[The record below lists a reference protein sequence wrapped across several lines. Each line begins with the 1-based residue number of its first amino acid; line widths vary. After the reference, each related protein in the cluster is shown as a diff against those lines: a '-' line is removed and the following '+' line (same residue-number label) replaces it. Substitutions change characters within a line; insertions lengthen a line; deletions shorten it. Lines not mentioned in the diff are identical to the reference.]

1 VWWISA
7 IVDALKNVV
16 SNQVAQTADECTT
29 TDRFKVGVQ
38 FHRAPWA
45 MRQIE
50 NDQHRPLV
58 ANHLERSCDWAAIKI
73 ATYHLNTPF
82 VKS

>member
-45 MRQIE
+45 MRQI
-50 NDQHRPLV
+50 